1 MQSNAAEE
9 QTVTAEVVPAK
20 KRIDTLPSFFP
31 QCYLEFELMAFDVA
45 RTISETYERSSGYWE
60 FYRLSNGGF
69 FMAPKCDDKFQVV
82 IPFGNG
88 FQGSLSAEAF
98 GVAVTL
104 YAYCFLAEKFPEANL
119 ADHYSRLHEYMLD
132 HKEASLLWQ
141 AID

>member
-1 MQSNAAEE
+1 MQSNAAEV

-20 KRIDTLPSFFP
+20 ERIDALPSFFP

-69 FMAPKCDDKFQVV
+69 FMAPKCDGEFQVV

-88 FQGSLSAEAF
+88 FQGSMSAEAF
-98 GVAVTL
+98 GVTVTL
-104 YAYCFLAEKFPEANL
+104 YAYCFIAEKFPEANMG
-119 ADHYSRLHEYMLD
+119 DHYSRLYEYMSD
-132 HKEASLLWQ
+132 HKDAALIWQ